1 MANPASAGWMTA
13 LVAWSALVLWRSA
26 SSAAVTADQSTFQCG
41 RQQIRDGRIVGGH
54 DAYDGEFPWV
64 ASLRLYGQHFCGGAL
79 LNKRW
84 IVTAAHCLRSKPP
97 RYFTVRLGEY
107 NIRRTEE
114 DREAQDIRLVRYV
127 IHPRY
132 SLPKRYNNDI
142 ALLELAQDVK
152 FNRYVIPICLPDGPL
167 KLEEKSATVA
177 GWGNI
182 KDIDKDSSTDG
193 FSGVR
198 KDILQKV
205 TVPIISNEECN
216 DWYAQSGKLVLL
228 QQSQLCAGFK
238 EGKKD
243 ACQGDSGG
251 PLMYFDGSKY
261 VLIGVI
267 SAGFGC
273 ARPLLPGLY
282 TRVSEYKPWLDKY
295 INSSR

>member
-1 MANPASAGWMTA
+1 MVFPEAIAQK
-13 LVAWSALVLWRSA
+13 
-26 SSAAVTADQSTFQCG
+26 SSFQCG
-41 RQQIRDGRIVGGH
+41 KQQIRDGRIVGGH

-64 ASLRLYGQHFCGGAL
+64 ASLRLYGQHFCGGAI

-84 IVTAAHCLRSKPP
+84 VVTAAHCLRSKPP
-97 RYFTVRLGEY
+97 RLFSVRVGEY
-107 NIRRTEE
+107 NIGRTEE
-114 DREAQDIRLVRYV
+114 DHEPQDIRLVRYI

-132 SLPKRYNNDI
+132 SQPKRYNNDI
-142 ALLELAQDVK
+142 ALLELSQDVK
-152 FNRYVIPICLPDGPL
+152 FNRYVIPICLPDGR
-167 KLEEKSATVA
+167 LELEGKSATVA

-182 KDIDKDSSTDG
+182 KDVDKDSPVDS

-198 KDILQKV
+198 KEILQKV
-205 TVPIISNEECN
+205 TVPIVSNKECN
-216 DWYAQSGKLVLL
+216 SWYAQSGKLVVL
-228 QQSQLCAGFK
+228 QEMQLCAGFK

-251 PLMYFDGSKY
+251 PLMFFDGAKY
-261 VLIGVI
+261 VLVGVI

-295 INSSR
+295 IHS

>member
-1 MANPASAGWMTA
+1 MASPVHRSL
-13 LVAWSALVLWRSA
+13 LVILAAWSAFLSCPLA
-26 SSAAVTADQSTFQCG
+26 SYAAVLAQQASYQCG
-41 RQQIRDGRIVGGH
+41 RQMIRDGRIVGGH

-64 ASLRLYGQHFCGGAL
+64 ASLRLYGQHFCGGAI

-84 IVTAAHCLRSKPP
+84 IITAAHCLRSKPP
-97 RYFTVRLGEY
+97 RLFSVRLGEY
-107 NIRRTEE
+107 SIGKTEE
-114 DREAQDIRLVRYV
+114 DHEPQDIRLVRYI

-132 SLPKRYNNDI
+132 SQPRRYNNDV
-142 ALLELAQDVK
+142 ALLELAQDIK
-152 FNRYVIPICLPDGPL
+152 FNRYVIPICLPEGPL
-167 KLEEKSATVA
+167 QLKGRSATVA

-182 KDIDKDSSTDG
+182 KDIDKDSSGDG
-193 FSGVR
+193 FAGAR

-205 TVPIISNEECN
+205 TVPIVANEECN
-216 DWYAQSGKLVLL
+216 GWYAQSGKLVHL
-228 QQSQLCAGFK
+228 QDTQLCAGFK

-251 PLMYFDGSKY
+251 PLMFYDGSKY

-282 TRVSEYKPWLDKY
+282 TRVSEYKPWLNKY
-295 INSSR
+295 INS